1 MDNAEPARQPFTW
14 EKSYP
19 AGVRW
24 DTPIATYPLTELL
37 DRAADSYGSR
47 TYLDY
52 QGARIS
58 YGALRA
64 EADRFAAALIAVGIG
79 RDDTVALYLP
89 NSPVHPIGFFGTLR
103 TGARIAHLSPLDAR
117 RELAHKLEDS
127 GARTVLA
134 LAGGRM
140 ADGAL
145 KLLEAGHLD
154 RVILARDFGAAPDAQ
169 TVMVPERQGVV
180 DFDDFIATASVPDEW
195 PRIDK
200 TNIALLQFT
209 GGTTGRAKAAMLT
222 HANLSAATEMYQH
235 WYEGQG
241 RTGPDG
247 ETVVGVLP
255 FFHIYA
261 LTTVMLRQLRTGG
274 TILLHQRFDADAV
287 LNDIS
292 ERKATSFPGVPTM
305 WIALAQ
311 HPEIAR
317 RDLSSLKM
325 AASGGAPLPVE
336 ISARLTRLT
345 RLKLKGGWGMTETS
359 PAGTNLPFEGP
370 DKPGSIGL
378 PMPGVELDIVDI
390 EDGSR
395 VLPQG
400 ETGELRVRGLNVTS
414 GYFERPEETAKAM
427 IGDRLLTGD
436 IGFMDEDGYFFIVD
450 RKKDMI
456 ISGGFNVYP
465 QMIEQ
470 AIYEHED
477 VAECLVVGVPDG
489 YRGEAAKA
497 FLTLKPGAEPFDIET
512 LRAFLADRL
521 GRHELPAFLEIRDA
535 LPRTSVGKL
544 SKASLREEA
553 RASVAAAGPERTART
568 AGS

>member
-1 MDNAEPARQPFTW
+1 MDNAMPARRPFIW

-24 DTPIATYPLTELL
+24 DEPIFTYPLTELL
-37 DRAADSYGSR
+37 DRAADRYGSR
-47 TYLDY
+47 TYIDY
-52 QGARIS
+52 QGATIR
-58 YGALRA
+58 YDTLRT
-64 EADRFAAALIAVGIG
+64 EADLFAAALIAIEIG

-89 NSPVHPIGFFGTLR
+89 NSPFHPIGFFGTLR
-103 TGARIAHLSPLDAR
+103 AGARIAHLSPLDAP
-117 RELAHKLEDS
+117 RELAHKLQDS
-127 GARTVLA
+127 GARTLMT
-134 LAGGRM
+134 LAGGKM
-140 ADGAL
+140 AAAAL
-145 KLLEAGHLD
+145 GLLDAGHVE
-154 RVILARDFGAAPDAQ
+154 RVILVRDFGAAGRDRAAIP
-169 TVMVPERQGVV
+169 VRPGVV
-180 DFDDFIATASVPDEW
+180 GYDDFVADLALPTEW
-195 PRIDK
+195 PRIGKSD
-200 TNIALLQFT
+200 IALLQFT

-235 WYEGQG
+235 WYEGQE
-241 RTGPDG
+241 RVSPDG

-274 TILLHQRFDADAV
+274 TILLHQRFDATDV
-287 LNDIS
+287 LDDIS
-292 ERKATSFPGVPTM
+292 LKRATSFPGVPTM

-311 HPEIAR
+311 HPEIAS

-345 RLKLKGGWGMTETS
+345 GLKLKGGWGMTETS

-390 EDGSR
+390 EDGTR

-400 ETGELRVRGLNVTS
+400 KTGELRVRGLNVTA
-414 GYFERPEETAKAM
+414 GYYERPDETQNAM

-436 IGFMDEDGYFFIVD
+436 IGYMDEDGYFFIVD

-497 FLTLKPGAEPFDIET
+497 YLTLKPGAKPFGIEA
-512 LRAFLADRL
+512 LRAFLAGRL
-521 GRHELPAFLEIRDA
+521 GRHELPASLEIRNA

-544 SKASLREEA
+544 SKASLRDEA
-553 RASVAAAGPERTART
+553 RANSTGADPDSSARL
-568 AGS
+568 A